1 MVNKIAAVIIVS
13 LVTIMALPGDRT
25 RLDDGLN
32 AREQRAERDRELNAM
47 IERSRAELHI
57 RVRSDQAF

>member
-13 LVTIMALPGDRT
+13 LVTVMALPGDRT

-57 RVRSDQAF
+57 RSDQRRY